1 MTAAWNPP
9 LTAATVDNMS
19 NSLVLVTGGSG
30 FLGAHT
36 VAQLLQ
42 RGYQVRT
49 TVRSL
54 SREAG
59 VREMITAAGVDAG
72 DRLSIV
78 AADLTSDDGWTA
90 AAAGAEYV
98 LHLASP
104 FPTAAP
110 NDENELIVPAREG
123 ALRVLRAA
131 RDAAVRRVVLTSSF
145 AAIGYGHPGSGPF
158 DETVWTNTKAPIP
171 AYIKSK
177 TLAERAAWQ
186 FIENQGGPLELA
198 VINPTGIFGPA
209 LGADYAGSLTL
220 VKALI
225 DGQFPFLPDLR
236 FGIADVRDVAD
247 LHLRAMVDPAASG
260 QRFIASGGFSS
271 LADMANILRT
281 RLGAEAAKVPSRQ
294 IPTTL
299 LKFLARVRPP
309 LREMARDAGQIR
321 QPALGKATRV
331 LDWTPRPIADTVV
344 DTARSLLRVGATDQT
359 TVEHR

>member
-1 MTAAWNPP
+1 M
-9 LTAATVDNMS
+9 D

-36 VAQLLQ
+36 VAQLLHG
-42 RGYQVRT
+42 GYQVRT
-49 TVRSL
+49 TVRSP
-54 SREAG
+54 SREAD
-59 VREMITAAGVDAG
+59 VREMIKAAGVDDG
-72 DRLSIV
+72 DRLSV
-78 AADLTSDDGWTA
+78 VVADLTSDDGWSA

-110 NDENELIVPAREG
+110 DHEDELVVPAREG

-131 RDAAVRRVVLTSSF
+131 RDEGVRRVVLTSSF
-145 AAIGYGHPGSGPF
+145 AAIGYGHRGSGPF
-158 DETVWTNTKAPIP
+158 DETVWTNTDAPIP

-177 TLAERAAWQ
+177 TLAERSAWQ

-209 LGADYAGSLTL
+209 LGADYAGSLAL

-225 DGQFPFLPDLR
+225 DGQLPFLPDLR

-247 LHLRAMVDPAASG
+247 LHLRAMADPAASG

-271 LADMANILRT
+271 LADMADILRA
-281 RLGAEAAKVPSRQ
+281 RLGADAAQVPSRR

-299 LKFLARVRPP
+299 LKLLARIKPP
-309 LREMARDAGQIR
+309 LRDMARDAGQIR
-321 QPALGKATRV
+321 RPALGKATRV
-331 LDWTPRPIADTVV
+331 LGWTPRPIADTVV
-344 DTARSLLRVGATDQT
+344 DTARSLLRGGVTEQATR
-359 TVEHR
+359 EHR